1 MKKNLI
7 GQNPNSPKNFLS
19 SWLFECSGTFI
30 NTWHKDHRILGTE
43 MLQHVLEFSNRYNKS
58 VEMFDWLN
66 SREGY
71 LFLKNEFDGGKCLL
85 VAIEEL
91 NELIEGNDPDSHE
104 VKREIINEYIQ
115 GSKWPYEFKLK
126 LAE

>member
-1 MKKNLI
+1 MEKILLD
-7 GQNPNSPKNFLS
+7 QNPNSPQNFFS
-19 SWLFECSGTFI
+19 SWLFECSGAFI
-30 NTWHKDHRILGTE
+30 NTWHKDRRILGTE

-91 NELIEGNDPDSHE
+91 NELIEGNDPDSRE
-104 VKREIINEYIQ
+104 VKKEIINEYIQ
-115 GSKWPYEFKLK
+115 GSKWTYEFQLK
-126 LAE
+126 LIE